1 LNRQGKSEPSHE
13 EKEATMLKL
22 QLIFKR
28 GTKISEKLYLS
39 RDLEVNL
46 KMTKEQVTIWWEEGL
61 VASYGE
67 GIMDTIEGFFE
78 LVEGDYKFLKDKKDS
93 ELGGNMPRIRST
105 IMSSVRQKKG

>member
-1 LNRQGKSEPSHE
+1 
-13 EKEATMLKL
+13 
-22 QLIFKR
+22 
-28 GTKISEKLYLS
+28 
-39 RDLEVNL
+39 
-46 KMTKEQVTIWWEEGL
+46 MTKEQVTIWWEEGL